1 MLLLFLHKWRHPH
14 HSHFS
19 VFLFWA
25 HRFDNCFPPHP
36 DPVLPSTFCDM
47 FAGHTIRSGKVRI
60 PTSNGLLHDPNY
72 VYGHLDQDIMKKRW
86 TALGEVS
93 PYIHHLKA
101 ASSNRCVCYAS
112 ILLRTI
118 GSFGLKPSPTVRPII
133 NVTFFFEICRTR
145 LQPFPKKQEAFL
157 YGWRG
162 DSPLVADPTSACI
175 LLPCLNPR
183 PEVRTREK
191 ETPQTRETQWLAKP
205 PPRFKFKLG

>member
-1 MLLLFLHKWRHPH
+1 MCIRD
-14 HSHFS
+14 SFS
-19 VFLFWA
+19 LFLFWA

-118 GSFGLKPSPTVRPII
+118 GSFGLKPSPTVSCYGSYFGSCVDLFRCAWSPCDMVGWCCAYFIATSPPLP
-133 NVTFFFEICRTR
+133 NSR
-145 LQPFPKKQEAFL
+145 LRA
-157 YGWRG
+157 
-162 DSPLVADPTSACI
+162 
-175 LLPCLNPR
+175 
-183 PEVRTREK
+183 
-191 ETPQTRETQWLAKP
+191 
-205 PPRFKFKLG
+205 